1 MTGLVEAVYRLKKVP
16 RTGWLVRGVPR
27 CSVESVAEHSF
38 GAAVLAWEMARR
50 LREKGVDVD
59 PCKAVLVALFHD
71 LPEALALD
79 LDAVASRIY
88 GRDVKSEAERRA
100 AEEIF
105 DEETKGF
112 WEEYE
117 ECETPEGKVAKLADL
132 ADMAIQAVEYSKSGF
147 ERWREF
153 VESALEGAREIGGPY
168 EEVFLEI
175 LEEAG
180 VIDREGGGGRA
191 GQG

>member
-1 MTGLVEAVYRLKKVP
+1 MTGILKAVYRLKKVP
-16 RTGWLVRGVPR
+16 RTGWLVRGVPV

-50 LREKGVDVD
+50 LRDRGVNVN
-59 PCKAVLVALFHD
+59 PERAALVALFHD

-79 LDAVASRIY
+79 LDATASRIY
-88 GRDVKSEAERRA
+88 GKDVKAEAERRA
-100 AEEIF
+100 AEEVF

-117 ECETPEGKVAKLADL
+117 ECGSPEGKVAKLADL

-147 ERWREF
+147 KRWREF

-180 VIDREGGGGRA
+180 VIDREGGGRRA